1 MTFSILARDPGSGAI
16 GGAAATGNLCVGG
29 WVLRGDPRSGIS
41 ASQGAAP
48 SVFWGE
54 DVLAQMR
61 DGLPAA
67 RAVTAVTAPDSGRD
81 WRQLAALDP
90 QGGAGAFTGARN
102 TPAMGERFAPGAVV
116 AGNLLTGPGVLDAAL
131 QGLTGAEGR
140 FADRLLA
147 GLRAGARA
155 GGDSRGLMSAA
166 LLILSPD
173 MPPLTLRI
181 DHSATPLDDLE
192 ALLARAMDPA
202 YAGWLTKVPVLS
214 APHRA
219 PEDPRDGG

>member
-1 MTFSILARDPGSGAI
+1 MTFSILARDPDSGAI

-29 WVLRGDPRSGIS
+29 WVLRGDPRAGIS

-54 DVLAQMR
+54 DVLSRMR
-61 DGLPAA
+61 EGEPAA
-67 RAVTAVTAPDSGRD
+67 QAVASVTAPDTGRD

-90 QGGAGAFTGARN
+90 RGGAGAFTGTRN

-116 AGNLLTGPGVLDAAL
+116 AGNLLTGPEVLDSAL
-131 QGLTGAEGR
+131 AGLTASGGR

-166 LLILSPD
+166 LLVLSPD

-181 DHSATPLDDLE
+181 DDSETPLDDLG
-192 ALLARAMDPA
+192 ALLVRAMDPE
-202 YAGWLTKVPVLS
+202 YAGWLNKVPVLD
-214 APHRA
+214 APYRA
-219 PEDPRDGG
+219 PDDS